1 MKFEKLFG
9 KKQAFLPVLAGI
21 LLAACGNNSN
31 PAEKE
36 KPKYDTP
43 TFGRIIISVDESF
56 KPIIDSQLKVY
67 KASYPETDIVAY
79 YKPEAEC
86 LKDLEVDSVRMVI
99 VTRGLSDKETQAF
112 VDRIKFKPSW
122 GILAYDAVAVVANK
136 KSETNVLSLVDLRNM
151 LDGSIGGD
159 YEVVLDGL
167 SATSTVRYAMDS
179 ILKGKK
185 LGPKVQAAKSSQEVI
200 NYIENNPKA
209 IGMIGVS
216 WVGNRSDDSQLSFVE
231 NVKLMSMKC
240 ETCPEDAYVLPYQA
254 NIALGR
260 YPMTRGIYYILKENY
275 EGLGKGFVN
284 FLIYERGQ
292 LIFKRAFL
300 LPARMDFG
308 VRTMQVTEQ

>member
-1 MKFEKLFG
+1 MNFKDLKEKI
-9 KKQAFLPVLAGI
+9 KGI
-21 LLAACGNNSN
+21 LPLLTVIVLTGCGNNN
-31 PAEKE
+31 TPGEKQ

-43 TFGRIIISVDESF
+43 SFGRIVISVDESF
-56 KPIIDSQLKVY
+56 KPIIDSQIKVY
-67 KASYPETDIVAY
+67 KASFPETEIVAY

-99 VTRGLSDKETQAF
+99 VTRGLSAEETQAF
-112 VDRIKFKPSW
+112 EDRIKFKPSW
-122 GILAYDAVAVVANK
+122 GLLAYDAVAVVANK
-136 KSETNVLSLVDLRNM
+136 KEKNNVLSLIDLRNM

-167 SATSTVRYAMDS
+167 SATSTVRYAIDS
-179 ILKGKK
+179 ILKGKA

-200 NYIENNPKA
+200 NYVEKSPKA
-209 IGMIGVS
+209 IGLIGVS
-216 WVGNRSDDSQLSFVE
+216 WVGNRKDDSQLSFVE
-231 NVKLMSMKC
+231 NVKLMSLKC

-260 YPMTRGIYYILKENY
+260 YPMTRGIFYILKENY
-275 EGLGKGFVN
+275 EGLGRGFVN

-308 VRTMQVTEQ
+308 VRTMQVTEK

>member
-1 MKFEKLFG
+1 M
-9 KKQAFLPVLAGI
+9 LPVIAGI
-21 LLAACGNNSN
+21 LSVACGSN
-31 PAEKE
+31 QSPAGKDN
-36 KPKYDTP
+36 KNYDTP
-43 TFGRIIISVDESF
+43 THGRIVISVDETF
-56 KPIIDSQLKVY
+56 KPIIDSQIKVY
-67 KASYPETDIVAY
+67 KASYPETEIVAY

-99 VTRGLSDKETQAF
+99 VTRGLSREETESF
-112 VDRIKFKPSW
+112 EDRIHFKPQW
-122 GILAYDAVAVVANK
+122 GLLAYDAVAVVANK
-136 KSETNVLSLVDLRNM
+136 KSKTSVLSLVDLRNM
-151 LDGSIGGD
+151 LEGSIGGD

-200 NYIENNPKA
+200 NYIENSPKS
-209 IGMIGVS
+209 IGLIGVS
-216 WVGNRSDDSQLSFVE
+216 WVGNRSDDSQLSFME
-231 NVKLMSMKC
+231 NVKLLSMKC
-240 ETCPEDAYVLPYQA
+240 ETCPEEAFVLPYQA

-260 YPMTRGIYYILKENY
+260 YPMTRGIFYILKENY

-300 LPARMDFG
+300 LPARMNFG